1 MVRQQCFEVQGILF
15 TKTLGLR
22 SLSAK
27 TLVGLSHTGC
37 QHNHMRCRHN
47 YYHPK
52 QFLINHQSKD

>member
-1 MVRQQCFEVQGILF
+1 MF

-37 QHNHMRCRHN
+37 QHNHTRCQHN
-47 YYHPK
+47 YYYPE
-52 QFLINHQSKD
+52 QLLINHQSKD